1 MSTIA
6 RLGVVAAVVVVA
18 VAVAVAA
25 DSPSD
30 TSGKAGA
37 PGQVCKH
44 LKVKGKKTDEQR
56 AAFKACIQDAV
67 AERKG
72 ANADK
77 TDDDGDADNA
87 GKSESGK
94 AGAPGQVC
102 KHLKVKGK
110 KTDEQRAAFK
120 ACIQDAVAERK
131 ADSAT
136 SDEADDKR
144 VPRKNPPAR

>member
-67 AERKG
+67 AERK
-72 ANADK
+72 
-77 TDDDGDADNA
+77 
-87 GKSESGK
+87 
-94 AGAPGQVC
+94 
-102 KHLKVKGK
+102 
-110 KTDEQRAAFK
+110 
-120 ACIQDAVAERK
+120 

>member
-1 MSTIA
+1 MSLIA
-6 RLGVVAAVVVVA
+6 RLCVVGVVALVA

-25 DSPSD
+25 DSPSG

-37 PGQVCKH
+37 PGQVCKD

-72 ANADK
+72 VNAGK
-77 TDDDGDADNA
+77 AKDDGDAAEA
-87 GKSESGK
+87 GKSGK

-131 ADSAT
+131 ADRA
-136 SDEADDKR
+136 EADGKR
-144 VPRKNPPAR
+144 VPRKRRSAR

>member
-1 MSTIA
+1 MSLVA
-6 RLGVVAAVVVVA
+6 RLCVVAVVVVAA

-30 TSGKAGA
+30 TAGKAGA

-56 AAFKACIQDAV
+56 AAFKACIQEAV
-67 AERKG
+67 AERQA
-72 ANADK
+72 ANAGK
-77 TDDDGDADNA
+77 AKDDGDAAKA

-102 KHLKVKGK
+102 EGLKVKGK
-110 KTDEQRAAFK
+110 KTDGQRAAFK

-131 ADSAT
+131 ADNAV
-136 SDEADDKR
+136 SDRAEAKR
-144 VPRKNPPAR
+144 VPGKNPPAR